1 MPVGYDQDV
10 AAWAA
15 EQARLIR
22 ARRFDQLDLEHIADE
37 VEDVGR
43 SERRELASRM
53 IVLLAH
59 CLNWQFQ
66 PSFRSGSWH
75 RTLREQRKQVVRK
88 LRETPS
94 LGPLL
99 DDADWIEG
107 VWGDAVTLA
116 IGETGLDSFPDTCPW
131 HLPDLLAEDWL
142 PPD

>member
-53 IVLLAH
+53 TVLLAH
-59 CLNWQFQ
+59 CIKWQFQ
-66 PSFRSGSWH
+66 PSFRSGSWD
-75 RTLREQRKQVVRK
+75 RTLREQRRQVVRK
-88 LRETPS
+88 LKETPS
-94 LGPLL
+94 LGTLL
-99 DDADWIEG
+99 DDADWNES
-107 VWGDAVTLA
+107 VWGDAVTVA
-116 IGETGLDSFPDTCPW
+116 IGETGLDSFPDACPW
-131 HLPDLLAEDWL
+131 HLPDLLAKDWL